1 SKGHFRLSGYGAHI
15 AIYYVGCAIYY
26 VAVHG
31 NQGKHRVTKRG
42 PALSY
47 PMFTLVTG
55 IVGRWRAGRVAQD
68 VTFAEDLSQ
77 NDHLRVT
84 VLTFLAQYKPGRIL
98 ITAGGWTT
106 KTIVGPNKRDS
117 EELNGATV
125 DYSHCHF
132 SYGSAEGK
140 PGLHHFH
147 KNEWS
152 GIKMTLQCD
161 SPSRNE
167 SLFHCFSSC
176 EAHTAP
182 LVPVEKDNTSVATT
196 TVPPTKGNETTSK
209 VPEPPASP
217 NATIP
222 TTPISVTNRTT
233 TTTQAP
239 VVTSAS
245 TTTTTT
251 KAPVKTTSVNAT
263 TTISPVT
270 SSISATLQKKS
281 GFDVGSFVGGIVLTL
296 GLLATVYFGCRFYS
310 SKRGVRYRTI
320 LNLLLTH
327 K

>member
-1 SKGHFRLSGYGAHI
+1 MKLS
-15 AIYYVGCAIYY
+15 VDS
-26 VAVHG
+26 
-31 NQGKHRVTKRG
+31 RG
-42 PALSY
+42 WMWAALLLLAAAY
-47 PMFTLVTG
+47 T
-55 IVGRWRAGRVAQD
+55 
-68 VTFAEDLSQ
+68 AEAAD
-77 NDHLRVT
+77 ND
-84 VLTFLAQYKPGRIL
+84 
-98 ITAGGWTT
+98 
-106 KTIVGPNKRDS
+106 
-117 EELNGATV
+117 
-125 DYSHCHF
+125 
-132 SYGSAEGK
+132 
-140 PGLHHFH
+140 
-147 KNEWS
+147 
-152 GIKMTLQCD
+152 
-161 SPSRNE
+161 
-167 SLFHCFSSC
+167 
-176 EAHTAP
+176 TAP

-222 TTPISVTNRTT
+222 TTPISVTNRT

-320 LNLLLTH
+320 DEH
-327 K
+327 EAII